1 MIPPAFVWAL
11 MVGDGLMA
19 GVFFAF
25 SIAIMPALR
34 RVPATQAIAV
44 MQVTN
49 RAIVNPVFLLV
60 FLGTALLNLG
70 ALPMAWWV
78 GSLGLALSA
87 LIYLLGALAVTV
99 AGNIPRNNA
108 LDRLDPLAPT
118 APGLL
123 GALPARV
130 DAAQSC
136 ADAGRNSQ
144 PGGVGVVTGTCH
156 VTWQK
161 TDGRQGMAPPP
172 TRFSPS
178 YMTGAVRP
186 EQHGASAARRP
197 VRWRRKCRVT
207 RAASAPTPRNVA
219 ERNAVCL
226 SRPT

>member
-118 APGLL
+118 APGLWARYL
-123 GALPARV
+123 REWTLLNHVRTLAATVSLAALAW
-130 DAAQSC
+130 SL
-136 ADAGRNSQ
+136 
-144 PGGVGVVTGTCH
+144 
-156 VTWQK
+156 
-161 TDGRQGMAPPP
+161 APV
-172 TRFSPS
+172 
-178 YMTGAVRP
+178 M
-186 EQHGASAARRP
+186 
-197 VRWRRKCRVT
+197 
-207 RAASAPTPRNVA
+207 
-219 ERNAVCL
+219 
-226 SRPT
+226 